1 MRRRHRDPR
10 SAHGC
15 IAVKEV
21 VAVTPCSVAVMVVL
35 PETLTAATP
44 FCPSALLIVAT
55 VGLDEEELTELVR
68 NRCVPSL

>member
-1 MRRRHRDPR
+1 
-10 SAHGC
+10 
-15 IAVKEV
+15 
-21 VAVTPCSVAVMVVL
+21 MVVL

-55 VGLDEEELTELVR
+55 VGLDEDELTELVR